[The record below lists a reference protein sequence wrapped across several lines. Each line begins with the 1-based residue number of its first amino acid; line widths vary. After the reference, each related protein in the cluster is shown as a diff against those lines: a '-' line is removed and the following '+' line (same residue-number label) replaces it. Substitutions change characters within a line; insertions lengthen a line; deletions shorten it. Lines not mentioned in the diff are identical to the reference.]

1 MTYISLLMYLFYFRI
16 FTYRLFNTSDNMA
29 SNYRM
34 ITKFDLEGA
43 EGMHRGIPASA
54 QTNKNHEKPMSD

>member
-1 MTYISLLMYLFYFRI
+1 MT
-16 FTYRLFNTSDNMA
+16 

-54 QTNKNHEKPMSD
+54 QTNKNHEKPMSY

>member
-1 MTYISLLMYLFYFRI
+1 MV
-16 FTYRLFNTSDNMA
+16 

-34 ITKFDLEGA
+34 ATKFDLQGA
-43 EGMHRGIPASA
+43 EDMHRGIPASA